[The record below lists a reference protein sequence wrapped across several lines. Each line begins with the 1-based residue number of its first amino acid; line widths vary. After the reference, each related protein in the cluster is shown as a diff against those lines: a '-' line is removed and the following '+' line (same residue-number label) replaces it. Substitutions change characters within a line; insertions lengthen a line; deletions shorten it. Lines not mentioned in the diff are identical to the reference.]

1 MSVGGRKISARILVL
16 LLAPSV
22 LLVATLTLILRDWV
36 RDAIVTPILFIL
48 WLGGLLIK
56 STPQWVFW
64 GVFLVMALLILAN
77 SLGTRKRPD
86 QNVGK
91 AEPGRPRRERVLFW
105 AKQIRWKARRYF
117 SPVDN
122 VEPLRRLVLEVV
134 AFQERLS
141 LTEVEQRLESGELD
155 VPPAIHATLMT
166 WRAQSRR
173 AYLQHGP
180 NPEPLYPVGL
190 WGMLKHRWADLGR
203 WAHDWISGLAQTQ
216 SHAQPSPFDAEL
228 ESVVQ
233 FLEDRLE
240 IKYDD

>member
-1 MSVGGRKISARILVL
+1 MLALILLPMVF
-16 LLAPSV
+16 
-22 LLVATLTLILRDWV
+22 LVATLTLVLRDWV

-77 SLGTRKRPD
+77 SFGAGKRSD

-91 AEPGRPRRERVLFW
+91 AEPGRPRRARVSFW
-105 AKQIRWKARRYF
+105 AIQVHRQARGF
-117 SPVDN
+117 SPPTSSA
-122 VEPLRRLVLEVV
+122 EPLRRLVLEVV

-141 LTEVEQRLESGELD
+141 LKEVEQRLESEELD
-155 VPPAIHATLMT
+155 VPPAIL
-166 WRAQSRR
+166 

-180 NPEPLYPVGL
+180 TPEPLYPVGL
-190 WGMLKHRWADLGR
+190 WGMLRQGWADFRRAAHGVLGILAGR
-203 WAHDWISGLAQTQ
+203 WAHDLMSGLIQTRLHTQ
-216 SHAQPSPFDAEL
+216 SSPFDSEL

-240 IKYDD
+240 IKHDD

>member
-1 MSVGGRKISARILVL
+1 MSIRGTKVNARMLAL
-16 LLAPSV
+16 LLLPV
-22 LLVATLTLILRDWV
+22 VFLVATLTLVLRDWV

-77 SLGTRKRPD
+77 SLGTSKRPD

-91 AEPGRPRRERVLFW
+91 AEPGRPRRARVSFW
-105 AKQIRWKARRYF
+105 AIQVHQRARRDS
-117 SPVDN
+117 SPVGN
-122 VEPLRRLVLEVV
+122 AGPLRRLVLEVV

-141 LTEVEQRLESGELD
+141 LKEVEQRLESGELD
-155 VPPAIHATLMT
+155 VPPAIL
-166 WRAQSRR
+166 

-180 NPEPLYPVGL
+180 APEPLYPVGL
-190 WGMLKHRWADLGR
+190 WGMLRHRWADFGR
-203 WAHDWISGLAQTQ
+203 WAHDLMSGLIQTRL
-216 SHAQPSPFDAEL
+216 HTQPSPFDSEL

-240 IKYDD
+240 IKHDD